1 MKLLIGK
8 SDDSEIVLAEQSN
21 GTWKPNPNLVTE
33 LAAFLRAPTRKT
45 SRCGSRSPSERA
57 ELGIARDRE

>member
-33 LAAFLRAPTRKT
+33 LAAFLQ
-45 SRCGSRSPSERA
+45 GSDPEDF
-57 ELGIARDRE
+57 EMWVEEPE